1 MQIRREEIRTGL
13 LVVVALGLLTAVL
26 LALAAPGV
34 FKPVTT
40 YRIFFDN
47 AGGLKQGAP
56 VLLAGRKIGQ
66 VTNLISPVPAHERP
80 PKFPNYEV
88 LVEVRVDRE
97 AKIYREIR
105 VRMMAFTMLSEQ
117 IIDFASGDQESGL
130 APNGAYFVGERTKDF
145 GESIA
150 EAVKVVKDVVTPVAA
165 EAQKTMQQLNDT
177 AANLK
182 AMTAPG
188 SNVDQAVVKFRDLGN
203 NLVLLTGPGGSLQR
217 SLSSIETLVGPDGHL
232 HSALTNVDQIT
243 ANLAKNKD
251 IDTTLRNFR
260 QASEQLKG
268 TMANLSPQLDQAG
281 HNIEQFTDTVKREP
295 WRLIWKKQ
303 KQYPDDVAAQQRL
316 QPTPARERG
325 SIQGDSRM
333 RQRRLGLFRF

>member
-66 VTNLISPVPAHERP
+66 VTNLISPVAAHERP

-88 LVEVRVDRE
+88 LVEVRVDRDS
-97 AKIYREIR
+97 KIYREIR

-117 IIDFASGDQESGL
+117 IIDFSSGDQDSGI
-130 APNGAYFVGERTKDF
+130 APNGSYFVGERSKEI
-145 GESIA
+145 GESIG
-150 EAVKVVKDVVTPVAA
+150 EAVTTMKNVVTPVAL
-165 EAQKTMQQLNDT
+165 EAQQTMKQLQET

-182 AMTAPG
+182 TLTAPG
-188 SNVDQAVVKFRDLGN
+188 SNVDQAVIKFRDLGT
-203 NLVLLTGPGGSLQR
+203 NLTTLTGPGGSLQH
-217 SLSSIETLVGPDGHL
+217 SLAGMEAMFGPDGKL
-232 HSALTNVDQIT
+232 QTALTNINEIT
-243 ANLAKNKD
+243 GNLAKNKD
-251 IDTTLRNFR
+251 IDNTLRNFR
-260 QASEQLKG
+260 QSSEQLKG
-268 TMANLSPQLDQAG
+268 TMANLSPQLDEAG
-281 HNIEQFTDTVKREP
+281 HNIEQFSDTVKREP
-295 WRLIWKKQ
+295 WRLIWKTQ
-303 KQYPDDVAAQQRL
+303 KQYPGDNAAPEQPPQRAE
-316 QPTPARERG
+316 PAARVRSSSQRESNARL
-325 SIQGDSRM
+325 
-333 RQRRLGLFRF
+333 RR